1 MNNYLTFISPIGY
14 ITLVENNGFITELKL
29 KVELNDYLDSPT
41 TLLTTAKAQLEEYF
55 EKKRA
60 NFTFPFLAIGTSF
73 QEKAWKALLT
83 IPYGQTICYQEQAII
98 MGNGKAQRAVGGA
111 NNKNPLPIII
121 PCHRVIGKSGK
132 LVGYGEGLS
141 IKEYLLNLEKENSSL
156 YTSQKLL

>member
-14 ITLVENNGFITELKL
+14 LTLVENNGFIIELKL
-29 KVELNDYLDSPT
+29 KVETNDYLDSPT

-60 NFTFPFLAIGTSF
+60 NFTFPLLAIGTPF

-98 MGNGKAQRAVGGA
+98 MGNGKAQRAGGGA

>member
-1 MNNYLTFISPIGY
+1 
-14 ITLVENNGFITELKL
+14 
-29 KVELNDYLDSPT
+29 
-41 TLLTTAKAQLEEYF
+41 
-55 EKKRA
+55 
-60 NFTFPFLAIGTSF
+60 
-73 QEKAWKALLT
+73 
-83 IPYGQTICYQEQAII
+83 